1 MHLREME
8 GQGSSEMIATIATLG
23 LGILIGYLGQR
34 SRFCI
39 VSGVRDLYL
48 VKNWHKIKGLF
59 GLLTGATL
67 SFTLFKL
74 IGGSIPNFPMPIKL
88 ESTGYMVASIV
99 GGLGIGF
106 FSILAEGCPF
116 RQHVM
121 AAEGRQS
128 ALFYLLGF
136 YIGIIYFSLVTIQL
150 LQLILG
156 VLG

>member
-1 MHLREME
+1 
-8 GQGSSEMIATIATLG
+8 MIATVATLG
-23 LGILIGYLGQR
+23 IGLVIGYLGQK

-48 VKNWHKIKGLF
+48 VKDWNRFKGLL
-59 GLLTGATL
+59 GLIIGAGL

-74 IGGSIPNFPMPIKL
+74 IGGNITNFPAPVKL
-88 ESTGYMVASIV
+88 ESAGYMATGVV

-128 ALFYLLGF
+128 ALVYLLGF
-136 YIGIIYFSLVTIQL
+136 YIGIVYFNLVTVKF
-150 LQLILG
+150 LQLILN
-156 VLG
+156 VWS